1 MSEISKDKENFIVEN
16 NGGGILKTKNTK
28 KTIDCYYGN
37 SYTVY

>member
-1 MSEISKDKENFIVEN
+1 MREKSKDKENFIVEN
-16 NGGGILKTKNTK
+16 NGGGILKTKEG